1 MNSQRN
7 KRETDLMSDTTI
19 LTHRLFQV
27 DPSQDC
33 DGASASPF
41 DTVDQSHVDEIQRGL
56 FRQYAIEVLRFQL
69 AKCSKVNKIVE
80 DATNTKERRYYA
92 STMTRRAFK
101 KLMCLCSFEDS
112 PATTVEIAA
121 TLSIS
126 HKAAADLIKDAIGF
140 DTVDETTNNKRK
152 RYAAKNWWVN
162 TFIDN
167 GAQWNFTNGEQLVR
181 ARWLYNEFSR
191 ANSLN
196 SVGAP
201 PDRKT
206 CVKCGNDSHL
216 PSPCY

>member
-1 MNSQRN
+1 MNSQSPQSI
-7 KRETDLMSDTTI
+7 KRENCMSDATI

-56 FRQYAIEVLRFQL
+56 FRQYAIETLRFQL
-69 AKCSKVNKIVE
+69 AQCSKVNRIVE
-80 DATNTKERRYYA
+80 DTANTKERRYYA

-101 KLMCLCSFEDS
+101 KLMCLCNLEDS
-112 PATTVEIAA
+112 PTTTVEIAA

-126 HKAAADLIKDAIGF
+126 HKAASDLIKDALGF
-140 DTVDETTNNKRK
+140 GVVNETMNNKRK
-152 RYAAKNWWVN
+152 RYSAKSWWVN

-167 GAQWNFTNGEQLVR
+167 GAQWNFKNGEQLVR
-181 ARWLYNEFSR
+181 ARWLYNEFAR

-196 SVGAP
+196 TVGAP
-201 PDRKT
+201 
-206 CVKCGNDSHL
+206 SEQ
-216 PSPCY
+216 

>member
-1 MNSQRN
+1 MNSQRKQN
-7 KRETDLMSDTTI
+7 RETDLMNDATI

-41 DTVDQSHVDEIQRGL
+41 DTVVQSHVDEIQRGL
-56 FRQYAIEVLRFQL
+56 FRQYAIEVIRFQL
-69 AKCSKVNKIVE
+69 AQCSKINKIVE
-80 DATNTKERRYYA
+80 DATSTKERRYYA

-101 KLMCLCSFEDS
+101 KLMCLCNLTDS
-112 PATTVEIAA
+112 PNTTVEIAA

-126 HKAAADLIKDAIGF
+126 HKAASDLIKDAIGF
-140 DTVDETTNNKRK
+140 ETVTETTNNKRK

-167 GAQWNFTNGEQLVR
+167 GAYWNFTNGEHLVR
-181 ARWLYNEFSR
+181 ARWLYNEFAR

-201 PDRKT
+201 PE
-206 CVKCGNDSHL
+206 
-216 PSPCY
+216 

>member
-7 KRETDLMSDTTI
+7 HNRETDLMNDATI

-56 FRQYAIEVLRFQL
+56 FRQYAIEILRFQL
-69 AKCSKVNKIVE
+69 AGCAKINKLVE
-80 DATNTKERRYYA
+80 DTSHTKERRYYA

-101 KLMCLCSFEDS
+101 KLMCLCNLEDN
-112 PATTVEIAA
+112 PVTTVEIAA
-121 TLSIS
+121 ALSIS
-126 HKAAADLIKDAIGF
+126 HKAASDLVKDACGF
-140 DTVDETTNNKRK
+140 KTVDETTNNKRK

-167 GAQWNFTNGEQLVR
+167 GAQWNFKNGEQLVR
-181 ARWLYNEFSR
+181 ARWLYNEFAR

-196 SVGAP
+196 VVGAP
-201 PDRKT
+201 P
-206 CVKCGNDSHL
+206 VAVNS
-216 PSPCY
+216 

>member
-1 MNSQRN
+1 
-7 KRETDLMSDTTI
+7 MSDATI

-56 FRQYAIEVLRFQL
+56 FRQYAIETLRFQL
-69 AKCSKVNKIVE
+69 AQCSKVNRIVE
-80 DATNTKERRYYA
+80 DTANTKERRYYA

-101 KLMCLCSFEDS
+101 KLMCLCNLEDS
-112 PATTVEIAA
+112 PTTTVEIAA

-126 HKAAADLIKDAIGF
+126 HKAASDLIKDALGF
-140 DTVDETTNNKRK
+140 GVVNETMNNKRK
-152 RYAAKNWWVN
+152 RYSAKSWWVN

-167 GAQWNFTNGEQLVR
+167 GAQWNFKNGEQLVR
-181 ARWLYNEFSR
+181 ARWLYNEFAR

-196 SVGAP
+196 TVGAP
-201 PDRKT
+201 
-206 CVKCGNDSHL
+206 SEQ
-216 PSPCY
+216 